1 MLMLMLMPDA
11 DADAAAAAVV
21 VVELVKIEQ
30 NHWELMDVVD
40 VVDADVDFDETFVV
54 LVYVDL

>member
-1 MLMLMLMPDA
+1 MLMLMPDA

-40 VVDADVDFDETFVV
+40 VVDADVDFDETFRIGVC
-54 LVYVDL
+54 